1 MAAIHQQESQRV
13 KNNPQVSMESNMK
26 INLQAPINQLG
37 YGVAGLNILKALQ
50 KKAEVSLFPI
60 GQPQVTNQADADAV
74 VRGVDASQRF
84 DPNAPCIKIWHQN
97 QMAERIGS
105 GKFIGFPIFELD
117 TFTDVEKH
125 HLQSCD
131 ELFVCSEWAKQ
142 VVLDQTNLTEEG
154 VHVVPLGVDSSI
166 FKETL
171 PRTHKTTIFFNC
183 GKWEVRKGHDVLV
196 DCFNAA
202 FDHSDD
208 VELWMMCENPFYT
221 EHQQKE
227 WINLYKQSKLGDKIR
242 IIPRQKTHQDV
253 YNIMKQTDCGVFPA
267 RAEGWNLELL
277 EMMACGKQVIATN
290 YSAHTEFCNSSNS
303 MLVEVNSLE
312 LANDGVWFKGNGM
325 WASLDSDATEQII
338 FHMKSVHNQKRQGLL
353 HQNIDGIQTSR
364 EFSWENSAK
373 NFLCG
378 LK

>member
-1 MAAIHQQESQRV
+1 
-13 KNNPQVSMESNMK
+13 MK

-60 GQPQVTNQADADAV
+60 GQPQVTNQEDATAV
-74 VRGVDASQRF
+74 RKGIEVANTF
-84 DPNAPCIKIWHQN
+84 DHKAPCIKIWHQN

-183 GKWEVRKGHDVLV
+183 GKWEVRKGHDILIKAFEKVLGHGE
-196 DCFNAA
+196 DA
-202 FDHSDD
+202 
-208 VELWMMCENPFYT
+208 ELWMMCSNPFNSP
-221 EHQQKE
+221 EEDAKWHQ
-227 WINLYKQSKLGDKIR
+227 LYNHPRVKL
-242 IIPRQKTHQDV
+242 IPRAETQQEV
-253 YNIMKQTDCGVFPA
+253 YNIMSQVDCGVFPS
-267 RAEGWNLELL
+267 RGEGWNLELL
-277 EMMACGKQVIATN
+277 EMMSAGKHVVATD
-290 YSAHTEFCNSSNS
+290 YSAHTEFCTKENCG
-303 MLVEVNSLE
+303 LVAIKDVEPAFDGKWFFGQGNWAKFSAHEEMDLYMKMMKFILNKKGTVNE
-312 LANDGVWFKGNGM
+312 AGIET
-325 WASLDSDATEQII
+325 A
-338 FHMKSVHNQKRQGLL
+338 RQ
-353 HQNIDGIQTSR
+353 
-364 EFSWENSAK
+364 FSWENTAEK
-373 NFLCG
+373 I
-378 LK
+378 LKYGK